1 MPIMIY
7 LAGPDVF
14 LPDAIEVGRQKM
26 AICQEFGFEG
36 LFPVDNDPGVEADAA
51 AIFRANCAQ
60 MKRADIGVFN
70 LSPFRGPSA
79 DAGTVFELGFL
90 FSQNRPVYGYSN
102 APGSYITRVGAAA
115 GPLRERG
122 GRPVDRDGRAVENFG
137 LADNLMIVEAI
148 RASGGAMAFA
158 PPGRDASASAALE
171 TIPAFRACLEIV
183 RQRFH

>member
-14 LPDAIEVGRQKM
+14 LPNAIEVGRQKM

-36 LFPVDNDPGVEADAA
+36 LFPVDNDLGVEADAA

-60 MKRADIGVFN
+60 MKRADVGVFN

-102 APGSYITRVGAAA
+102 APGSYITRVPTA
-115 GPLRERG
+115 GPLPKRGERG
-122 GRPVDRDGRAVENFG
+122 VDRDGLAVENFG
-137 LADNLMIVEAI
+137 LTDNLMIVEAI
-148 RASGGAMAFA
+148 RASGGAIAFA
-158 PPGRDASASAALE
+158 PREGNAFASPALE